1 MTAASIHAV
10 VEPVE
15 TKAEVFRR
23 LSTLAP
29 ELRRLGVKRCGLF
42 GSLVHDNP
50 RHESDVDL
58 LVEFFPDLK
67 SFDNFMEA
75 AELLELT
82 LGRRVEI
89 LTPQS
94 LSPHLGPHILRE
106 VQYVALHG

>member
-1 MTAASIHAV
+1 MSAASISAV
-10 VEPVE
+10 AEPVQ
-15 TKAEVFRR
+15 TKAEVFGR
-23 LSTLAP
+23 LAALAP
-29 ELRRLGVKRCGLF
+29 ALQRLGVKRCGLF

-75 AELLELT
+75 AELLEST
-82 LGRRVEI
+82 LGRHVEI
-89 LTPQS
+89 VTPES

-106 VQYVALHG
+106 VQYAALDG